1 MRITHTPGLL
11 CAVAA
16 LLAAA
21 LLAAAPYLHAE
32 EPDAATVLKRSDS
45 ACAAVKTVRYYGS
58 YTYARTD
65 TTHWAGPVAIARL
78 ETGGPLG
85 ARARYDI
92 TGGFAA
98 YDGHTCTAVSD
109 AKKMAWLDTG
119 ATATEKFTGS
129 IAGRLVLP
137 MFTTLGAFRE
147 MLDSDAISS
156 RLIGHRTI
164 GGVDC
169 FSVQLILRSDGVAS
183 NDTAIWDIGVK
194 DYLPRHY
201 LKTLMY
207 DITRHV
213 REMTITDLQ
222 TNLPIPED
230 LFSPA
235 LPKDY
240 AVEYIR
246 PAAPAAPAP
255 MLASGTPAPA
265 WSLPMEN
272 GALRS
277 LESLRGKVVVMDFWY
292 INCGWCMRS
301 YPIMERVHQRYAG
314 RGVEVIGVN
323 CFDTEKE
330 RPAEFLR
337 RRGVTYPTVLHG
349 DDVAKAYLV
358 EGYPTTVVIGA
369 DGNVLCTEVGYS
381 EDLEQSLS
389 SVLDAGTHR

>member
-1 MRITHTPGLL
+1 MRIMQPARLL
-11 CAVAA
+11 CAI
-16 LLAAA
+16 AA
-21 LLAAAPYLHAE
+21 LLAAAPLLRAE
-32 EPDAATVLKRSDS
+32 EPDAASILKRSDS
-45 ACAAVKTVRYYGS
+45 ACAAVRTVRYYGS
-58 YTYARTD
+58 YTYARSD

-78 ETGGPLG
+78 ESGGPLG

-92 TGGFAA
+92 TGGLVA
-98 YDGHTCTAVSD
+98 YDGHTCMAVSD
-109 AKKMAWLDTG
+109 AKKMVWLDTG
-119 ATATEKFTGS
+119 ATATEKITGN

-137 MFTTLGAFRE
+137 MFTTLGSFRE
-147 MLDSDAISS
+147 MLDSDAISA
-156 RLIGHRTI
+156 RLTEHRTI

-169 FSVQLILRSDGVAS
+169 YSVQLILRSDGVTS

-222 TNLPIPED
+222 ANVPIPEAV
-230 LFSPA
+230 FAPA

-240 AVEYIR
+240 TAEYIR
-246 PAAPAAPAP
+246 PAAPSAPAP
-255 MLASGTPAPA
+255 ALTSGAPAPA
-265 WSLPMEN
+265 WSLPTEN
-272 GALRS
+272 GTLRS

-301 YPIMERVHQRYAG
+301 YPIMERIHQRYAS

-323 CFDTEKE
+323 CFDKDADG
-330 RPAEFLR
+330 PAAFLR
-337 RRGVTYPTVLHG
+337 RRGVTYQTVLHG
-349 DDVAKAYLV
+349 DNVAKAYLV

-369 DGNVLCTEVGYS
+369 DGNVLCAEVGYS
-381 EDLEQSLS
+381 EDLEQSLG
-389 SVLDAGTHR
+389 SVLDANIRR